1 MSYQQELQARLNIA
15 HSFEKKED
23 SRTLNTLTLEDHLVK
38 EIEGEFELGQYDL
51 DESDIL
57 RSIKILDILS
67 KYKNAFAHHKALSIL
82 YVLAKTD
89 FIQAKNLHKLSQLP
103 AKEFK
108 GVLNSMA
115 KEKLIRVNED
125 KEIELTIEGQ
135 SLAERIGFN
144 VFI

>member
-1 MSYQQELQARLNIA
+1 MSYQQELQAKLDAVRSL
-15 HSFEKKED
+15 SSTEK
-23 SRTLNTLTLEDHLVK
+23 SRTLDTVSLEQQLVD
-38 EIEGEFELGQYDL
+38 EIESELELSQYDL

-67 KYKNAFAHHKALSIL
+67 KYPDAFAHHKALTIL
-82 YVLAKTD
+82 YALAKAD
-89 FIQAKNLHKLSQLP
+89 VMQATNLFRVADIS

-108 GVLNSMA
+108 TIINAMA
-115 KEKLIRVNED
+115 KHKLLIANEN
-125 KEIELTIEGQ
+125 KEIELTTEGM

>member
-1 MSYQQELQARLNIA
+1 MSYQQELQAKLDAVR
-15 HSFEKKED
+15 SSSSTEK
-23 SRTLNTLTLEDHLVK
+23 SRTIDTVLLEQQLVD
-38 EIEGEFELGQYDL
+38 EIESELELSQYDL

-67 KYKNAFAHHKALSIL
+67 KYQDVFAHHKSLTVL
-82 YVLAKTD
+82 YALAKAD
-89 FIQAKNLHKLSQLP
+89 VMQATNLFKIADIS

-108 GVLNSMA
+108 AIINAMA
-115 KEKLIRVNED
+115 KYKLLIANEN
-125 KEIELTIEGQ
+125 KEIELTTEGM

>member
-1 MSYQQELQARLNIA
+1 MSYQDELHVRLAQAHA
-15 HSFEKKED
+15 FEPKKE
-23 SRTLNTLTLEDHLVK
+23 SQILNTNTLEDHLVE
-38 EIEGEFELGQYDL
+38 EIEAEFELGQYDL

-67 KYKNAFAHHKALSIL
+67 KYGEAFKHHKALSVL
-82 YVLAKTD
+82 YALAKTD
-89 FIQAKNLHKLSQLP
+89 FIQVKNLHRLSTLP

-108 GVLNSMA
+108 ELIQKMA
-115 KEKLIRVNED
+115 KHKILRVNED

-135 SLAERIGFN
+135 SLAERIGFD

>member
-1 MSYQQELQARLNIA
+1 MSYQDELHTRLAQAHALA
-15 HSFEKKED
+15 PKEEAK
-23 SRTLNTLTLEDHLVK
+23 TLNTNTLEDHLVQ
-38 EIEGEFELGQYDL
+38 EIEAEFELGQYDL

-67 KYKNAFAHHKALSIL
+67 KYADAFEHHKALSIL
-82 YVLAKTD
+82 YALAKTD
-89 FIQAKNLHKLSQLP
+89 FIQVKNLHRLSKLNT
-103 AKEFK
+103 KEFK
-108 GVLNSMA
+108 LLLQKMS
-115 KEKLIRVNED
+115 KQKILRVNED

>member
-1 MSYQQELQARLNIA
+1 MSYQEELQARLNA
-15 HSFEKKED
+15 VHNLDTKEEKQV
-23 SRTLNTLTLEDHLVK
+23 LNTRSLEEHLVQ

-67 KYKNAFAHHKALSIL
+67 KYGDAFEHHKALSIL
-82 YVLAKTD
+82 YALAKTD
-89 FIQAKNLHKLSQLP
+89 FIQVKNLHRLSKLN
-103 AKEFK
+103 AKAFK
-108 GVLNSMA
+108 ELIQKMA
-115 KEKLIRVNED
+115 KQKILRVNKD

-135 SLAERIGFN
+135 SLAERIGFD